1 VVYTLFWYEKSR
13 RIICRNYYIAWVH
26 YCDHNTLLASE
37 YVGRHT
43 HVALYCVGIFCHIS
57 QLYYLAAK
65 LTFMY
70 IVKLIGAIGLVLIS
84 VGIIIKKRKTQ
95 DILYIIGGLCL
106 EVYSLY
112 IGDIVFIILQIVF
125 TLTAIYNLSKV
136 VKKK

>member
-1 VVYTLFWYEKSR
+1 
-13 RIICRNYYIAWVH
+13 
-26 YCDHNTLLASE
+26 
-37 YVGRHT
+37 
-43 HVALYCVGIFCHIS
+43 
-57 QLYYLAAK
+57 
-65 LTFMY
+65 MY